1 MRQVPIPRCSLVTSR
16 IAFGTASVHHLTS
29 ARERL
34 RLLDACVA
42 HGITHF
48 DTAPM
53 YGEGMAERTLGALLA
68 SNSRSSVTVATKVGF
83 PPRYFSMTVPPLMYL
98 RKTVEGGMRRMG
110 VTVPAKRRREL
121 AASSLES
128 CFVGSLRRLGTD
140 YVDILFV
147 HEPTVEEAD
156 RIEDV
161 AAWCMQQRR
170 GGRARY
176 IGLAGHAA
184 DAATLARRVPDV
196 FDILQV
202 EDSLAGCDA
211 DAVLSAGYPLQIT
224 YGYFRTMHR
233 ERGVSQAEPVDAA
246 GVMQAAFERNP
257 FGAIIVST
265 RSASRVVDL
274 ARLASMRS

>member
-1 MRQVPIPRCSLVTSR
+1 MLQVAIPRCSLVTSR

-29 ARERL
+29 ARDRL

-53 YGEGMAERTLGALLA
+53 YGEGMAERTLGTLLA
-68 SNSRSSVTVATKVGF
+68 TRSRSSVTLATKVGY
-83 PPRYFSMTVPPLMYL
+83 PPRYLSTLVPPLMYL

-110 VTVPAKRRREL
+110 VTVSAKRPREL
-121 AASSLES
+121 EATSLEA
-128 CFVGSLRRLGTD
+128 CFVGSLRRLQTD
-140 YVDILFV
+140 HVDVLFV

-156 RIEDV
+156 RIEEV
-161 AAWCMQQRR
+161 AAWCVQQKR

-176 IGLAGHAA
+176 IGLAGNAA
-184 DAATLARRVPDV
+184 AAAMLARRVPDV

-202 EDSLAGCDA
+202 EDSLAGRDA
-211 DAVLSAGYPLQIT
+211 DAVVSVGYPLQIT

-233 ERGVSQAEPVDAA
+233 ERGSSQAEPVDAA
-246 GVMQAAFERNP
+246 VVMHAAFERNP

-265 RSASRVVDL
+265 RAESRVVDL